1 MGGLGWFRVIKVPP
15 GPAGSRSVRRSQGKK
30 SNYRRS
36 FKLGQP
42 TLTRVSSLAFVV
54 DLPDL
59 AKATPQQ
66 TASTSLSTAV
76 RCTSHCSQ
84 KLQKAQVLQFQDGL
98 HSFPM
103 PAARGSAVC
112 KDEVRLVPE
121 KMLCGAPHQLWNGD
135 TSPTKMFGAQN
146 TQAAAAIRFKVWLAS
161 KAPSKPL
168 HGSFLPVSLFKLR
181 HREGA
186 ERSGKIYGV
195 EVPAPAG

>member
-1 MGGLGWFRVIKVPP
+1 MSAYAYKNKAQSKSQQRAFFGGSAAVFSKPGTCTGFARHRLLCMGGLGWFRVIKVPP

-76 RCTSHCSQ
+76 RCTSHCSE

-103 PAARGSAVC
+103 PAARGSRC
-112 KDEVRLVPE
+112 
-121 KMLCGAPHQLWNGD
+121 
-135 TSPTKMFGAQN
+135 SPRMESRVQN
-146 TQAAAAIRFKVWLAS
+146 PQD
-161 KAPSKPL
+161 
-168 HGSFLPVSLFKLR
+168 
-181 HREGA
+181 
-186 ERSGKIYGV
+186 
-195 EVPAPAG
+195 